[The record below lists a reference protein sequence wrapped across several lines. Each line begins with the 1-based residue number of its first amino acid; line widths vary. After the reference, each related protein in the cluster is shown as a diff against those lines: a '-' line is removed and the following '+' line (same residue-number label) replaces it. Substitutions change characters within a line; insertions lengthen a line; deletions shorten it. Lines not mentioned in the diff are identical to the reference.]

1 MEDRPSPAGCCYDD
15 EKLQLV
21 QSEHGLQY
29 HLQKLPSQLGEAFH
43 RHGECGQG
51 AIDMGDWETAR
62 REFERCRNVVKEL
75 IATDVGKAT
84 QDWLLV
90 WASLPLADLYHF
102 HEKRLKEA
110 CEIQEEMLNCVM
122 SLQDS
127 DEHHM
132 VFHTIAIFYY
142 ISLYEWGH
150 SASCSSNPA
159 VGKDSAVEK
168 YAMLQ
173 DFDEKEAEP
182 HICYLLAIEH
192 FRHSGSLEDGL
203 HWLKEAKRVWGEN
216 FPDKKNYDYALQEAS
231 MYMLNQMYEEAKKTL
246 TGLISSMESDQ
257 APESGH
263 KLERS
268 QIYGLLK
275 DCYKELS
282 RRATAD
288 GDSKTAKAYAASAEN
303 TGIEESR
310 LVDQVEDDTVQKVE
324 ELNKESLHHEGNQ
337 E

>member
-1 MEDRPSPAGCCYDD
+1 MPLSV
-15 EKLQLV
+15 KQLQLV

-29 HLQKLPSQLGEAFH
+29 HLQKLPPQLGEAFH

-62 REFERCRNVVKEL
+62 REFECCRNVVKEL

-110 CEIQEEMLNCVM
+110 CEIQKEMLNCVI

-127 DEHHM
+127 DEHYM

-182 HICYLLAIEH
+182 DICYLLAIEH

-216 FPDKKNYDYALQEAS
+216 FPDRKNYDYALWEAS
-231 MYMLNQMYEEAKKTL
+231 MYMATGRYEEAERNL
-246 TGLISSMESDQ
+246 TKLIGSMESDQ
-257 APESGH
+257 DPESGLDEMEMIH
-263 KLERS
+263 T
-268 QIYGLLK
+268 QGLLK
-275 DCYKELS
+275 DCYEKLS
-282 RRATAD
+282 MRATAD
-288 GDSKTAKAYAASAEN
+288 GNTKRAKAYAASAVS
-303 TGIEESR
+303 TGIEESK

-324 ELNKESLHHEGNQ
+324 ELNKERLQHEGNQ

>member
-1 MEDRPSPAGCCYDD
+1 
-15 EKLQLV
+15 
-21 QSEHGLQY
+21 
-29 HLQKLPSQLGEAFH
+29 
-43 RHGECGQG
+43 
-51 AIDMGDWETAR
+51 MGDWETAR